1 MNSHQGSGGEA
12 VMSVGFHPSTQP
24 TRSGDRIKLQG
35 YNPSNF
41 AGVAE
46 GKLTVKRQSPA
57 WAEVSVGSLKRSIIS
72 RISLAGRVVSSD
84 LE

>member
-1 MNSHQGSGGEA
+1 
-12 VMSVGFHPSTQP
+12 MSVGFHPSTRP

-46 GKLTVKRQSPA
+46 GKLTGKRQSPGA
-57 WAEVSVGSLKRSIIS
+57 GVSVGSLKRSIIS